1 MDQPN
6 QETQKA
12 KGRPKKD
19 KPGKEIP
26 TDNVLNI
33 VETELLN
40 NDKKK
45 VKKLNKAFD
54 KILNKTEE
62 KEETVIF
69 TKTEETED
77 LKIDKTPESYLLDA
91 QSKLKNFR
99 EAEIIYNEALKM
111 LRCLGK

>member
-6 QETQKA
+6 LENQKA

-40 NDKKK
+40 SDKKK
-45 VKKLNKAFD
+45 VKKQDLVKLNKAFD
-54 KILNKTEE
+54 KVLNKTEE
-62 KEETVIF
+62 
-69 TKTEETED
+69 TE
-77 LKIDKTPESYLLDA
+77 KSYFY
-91 QSKLKNFR
+91 KNRRNRRF
-99 EAEIIYNEALKM
+99 
-111 LRCLGK
+111 